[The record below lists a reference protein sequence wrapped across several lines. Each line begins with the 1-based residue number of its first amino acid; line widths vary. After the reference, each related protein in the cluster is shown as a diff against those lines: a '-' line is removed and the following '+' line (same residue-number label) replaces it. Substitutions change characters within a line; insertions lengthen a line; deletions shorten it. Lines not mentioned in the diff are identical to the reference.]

1 MKVRCAVVGLGRI
14 GSTLEKDTLREKPCT
29 HTGAIIDNPDC
40 ILTSGADI
48 DAEARRRFQEDRGGS
63 IPVYHDIEALLEAG
77 TPELLVA
84 ATPPET
90 HRHIVE
96 GAAAAGVPVIICEK
110 PLARTL
116 KDARA
121 IARIHSSGQSC
132 IVVNHERRYSA
143 DYQLV
148 RRDITERKYG
158 RLLSVHAVLY
168 FGRSSAHRD
177 VLLHDGTHLVDIINY
192 LTGSRCVLSR
202 RFGSMRGR
210 RSSAYLYGRAGEVPV
225 TIDVGAERDHLV
237 FEVQLSF
244 EEGRIRVGNGVL
256 EYEAS
261 GPSPFYEEY
270 RSLLPDQAP
279 RIEKTGFFANMLA
292 DAVRCVRKPDYQP
305 VSSAAD
311 ALEVMRFIRSMR
323 AWI

>member
-40 ILTSGADI
+40 ILTAGADI

-63 IPVYHDIEALLEAG
+63 IPVYPDIEALLETGA
-77 TPELLVA
+77 PELLVA

-90 HRHIVE
+90 HRRIVE
-96 GAAAAGVPVIICEK
+96 RAAAAGVPVIICEK
-110 PLARTL
+110 PLAHTL

-121 IARIHSSGQSC
+121 IARIHTRGPVR
-132 IVVNHERRYSA
+132 ILVNHERRYSA
-143 DYQLV
+143 DYQMV
-148 RRDITERKYG
+148 RRDIAARKYG

-168 FGRSSAHRD
+168 FGRTAAHRD

-192 LTGSRCVLSR
+192 LTGSRCILRR
-202 RFGSMRGR
+202 RFGSMRSC
-210 RSSAYLYGRAGEVPV
+210 RSSAYLFGRAGEAPV
-225 TIDVGAERDHLV
+225 IIDVGAERDHLV
-237 FEVQLSF
+237 FEIQLSF
-244 EEGRIRVGNGVL
+244 EQGRIRVGNGVL

-270 RSLLPDQAP
+270 RSLLPDQSP
-279 RIEKTGFFANMLA
+279 QIERTGYFANMLA
-292 DAVRCVRKPDYQP
+292 DAVRCVREPDYQP
-305 VSSAAD
+305 ASSAVD
-311 ALEVMRFIRSMR
+311 ALEVMRFIRTLR
-323 AWI
+323 ARI